1 MIITDELKSKIADL
15 AKKRGL
21 SLVVLFGSQATGYTH
36 KMSDID
42 IGYISEKD
50 IDYGESYDIT
60 IELCQLFKHRNVE
73 FVNINNISPA
83 HKKQISDTGIMLF
96 EKDSMIFDLYKIY
109 ATREYLDTK
118 PLRHHR
124 DVYIRNFLEKYAK

>member
-60 IELCQLFKHRNVE
+60 IELSKIFKNRNVE
-73 FVNINNISPA
+73 FVNMQSLYPA
-83 HKKQISDTGIMLF
+83 FMKQIADKGML
-96 EKDSMIFDLYKIY
+96 LY
-109 ATREYLDTK
+109 ED
-118 PLRHHR
+118 
-124 DVYIRNFLEKYAK
+124 NFGRFIAF